1 MDDNHK
7 TLVGFSLLTAN
18 NIKLKEYFYFNKAV
32 LFDPLLLSQKKMKQ
46 NFIFFGILV
55 LLVFWENVS
64 NKQKLLSLDFHQTE
78 NKSLDI
84 SDSQYIL

>member
-7 TLVGFSLLTAN
+7 TLFGFSLLTAN

-32 LFDPLLLSQKKMKQ
+32 LFDPLLLSQKKMTQ